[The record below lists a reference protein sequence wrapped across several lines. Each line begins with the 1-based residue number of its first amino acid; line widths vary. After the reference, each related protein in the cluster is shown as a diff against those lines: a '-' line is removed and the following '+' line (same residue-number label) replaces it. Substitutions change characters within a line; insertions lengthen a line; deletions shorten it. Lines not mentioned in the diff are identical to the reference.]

1 MSKRL
6 IIRSEED
13 FVQGLLAPLAQGF
26 GGALG
31 LRDDAALIDVPVGSQ
46 LVVTTDALVAGVHFF
61 ADDAPED
68 IALKA
73 LGVNVSDLASKAA
86 DPLAYQLSLAMP
98 RDLDTDWLARFADG
112 LRQGQA
118 DWSLGLAG
126 GDTVRT
132 PGPLCLCVTAFGCVP
147 TGAMVPRSGARTG
160 DRLFVTGTLGDAALG
175 LALRKDSAQA
185 EPWAL
190 TSGDAKSLIGR
201 YLRPEPRTSAVGPLR
216 AHASAAM
223 DISDGLVKDLGR
235 LCATSGRGAHVDVA
249 SVPLSPAA
257 GKVILHSPREMET
270 VLTGGD
276 DYEILAAVPESAAQ
290 TFQRDCSAANLKATA
305 IGAITD
311 DPEVRFIG
319 TDGAQMRFS
328 ASGYDHF

>member
-1 MSKRL
+1 MNKRL

-26 GGALG
+26 SGALG
-31 LRDDAALIDVPVGSQ
+31 LHDDAALIDVPVGSQ

-86 DPLAYQLSLAMP
+86 DPLAYQLSLALP
-98 RDLDTDWLARFADG
+98 RDLDTDWLARFAEG

-147 TGAMVPRSGARTG
+147 TGAMVLRSGARTG

-175 LALRKDSAQA
+175 LGQAIAALA
-185 EPWAL
+185 
-190 TSGDAKSLIGR
+190 GG
-201 YLRPEPRTSAVGPLR
+201 G
-216 AHASAAM
+216 HA
-223 DISDGLVKDLGR
+223 
-235 LCATSGRGAHVDVA
+235 
-249 SVPLSPAA
+249 
-257 GKVILHSPREMET
+257 
-270 VLTGGD
+270 
-276 DYEILAAVPESAAQ
+276 
-290 TFQRDCSAANLKATA
+290 
-305 IGAITD
+305 
-311 DPEVRFIG
+311 
-319 TDGAQMRFS
+319 
-328 ASGYDHF
+328 